1 MNDIRLTR
9 RGKIVAVFAL
19 VALVLSVN
27 ALVWGKGL
35 SCDWR
40 GEVGACAVSEMP

>member
-9 RGKIVAVFAL
+9 RGKIVAIIA
-19 VALVLSVN
+19 AAGLVLTVN
-27 ALVWGKGL
+27 ALTWGKGL

-40 GEVGACAVSEMP
+40 GEVRACEVAELP

>member
-9 RGKIVAVFAL
+9 RGKIVAVLA
-19 VALVLSVN
+19 VIAIAVGVN
-27 ALVWGKGL
+27 ALTWGKGI

-40 GEVGACAVSEMP
+40 GEVRACEVAELP